1 VSGSGDATVRIW
13 DMDDYGA
20 TRTLTAQPE
29 TDAPDDDAGVMAVAI
44 SPDGTLIAAGCV
56 DALVRVWGV
65 TTGTLVDVLR
75 GHQNSVHSVVFTKDG
90 GGIVSGALD
99 NTIRCWDLRAK
110 TKKDGIPCTVFAGHK
125 VCGAR

>member
-1 VSGSGDATVRIW
+1 
-13 DMDDYGA
+13 
-20 TRTLTAQPE
+20 
-29 TDAPDDDAGVMAVAI
+29 
-44 SPDGTLIAAGCV
+44 V